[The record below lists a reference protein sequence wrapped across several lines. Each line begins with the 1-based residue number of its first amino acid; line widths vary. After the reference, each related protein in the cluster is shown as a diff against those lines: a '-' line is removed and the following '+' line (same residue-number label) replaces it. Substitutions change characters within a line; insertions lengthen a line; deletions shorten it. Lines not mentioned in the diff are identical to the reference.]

1 MGIGMIREELVKI
14 LYPSKICIFLDK
26 TSKAQEESQLQNLL
40 ANLMVGFNLFSLQQ
54 IGGYPTFRNPTLM
67 NFLQLLIQ
75 EETL

>member
-1 MGIGMIREELVKI
+1 MIREELVKI

-26 TSKAQEESQLQNLL
+26 TIKAQEESQLQNLL